1 MNVKQNKTEVI
12 ENTFS
17 ISLKLS
23 TIAMLKQRAAELG
36 IGHCTL
42 GRLLIEMGLGL
53 RTELDTDVIG
63 MFLDSCC
70 VLATDEK
77 TSVRLVYEVYV
88 KWASNEGEAILKQRR
103 FSDKL
108 TERGLQRVK
117 IGKRWWWIGIG
128 IKI

>member
-1 MNVKQNKTEVI
+1 MNIEQDKEVL
-12 ENTFS
+12 ERTFS
-17 ISLKLS
+17 LSLKLS
-23 TIAMLKQRAAELG
+23 TKKLLKQRAAELG
-36 IGHCTL
+36 VGYCTL

-63 MFLDSCC
+63 MFLDSFF

-77 TSVRLVYEVYV
+77 TSVRLVYEAYV
-88 KWASNEGEAILKQRR
+88 EWASNEGEAILKQRR

-117 IGKRWWWIGIG
+117 IGKRWYWTGIG
-128 IKI
+128 FKI